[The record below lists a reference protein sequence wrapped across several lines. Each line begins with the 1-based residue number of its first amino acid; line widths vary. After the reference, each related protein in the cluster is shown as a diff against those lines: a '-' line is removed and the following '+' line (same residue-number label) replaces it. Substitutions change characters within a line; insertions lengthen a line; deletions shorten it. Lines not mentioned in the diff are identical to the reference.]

1 MSYMEFLSL
10 LSRTFGYTHNIKI
23 LDCMLNFPAS
33 EFTKRE
39 LRQALDMNSETF
51 NKYFELL
58 EEEKIVE
65 VCRTVRKTKLY
76 RVNRDSPLVK
86 AIMDF

>member
-51 NKYFELL
+51 
-58 EEEKIVE
+58 KIGRAHV
-65 VCRTVRKTKLY
+65 
-76 RVNRDSPLVK
+76 
-86 AIMDF
+86 